1 MDMKRCNECGKKLRV
16 LEGYRH
22 PVLSNDALL
31 CSSCFDI
38 VSESVE
44 QYGKFVLPYVDFFK
58 NSSSNQK
65 YQLNLENI
73 LIGWASLK
81 EVFTKF

>member
-1 MDMKRCNECGKKLRV
+1 MKRCNECGKKLRV

-22 PVLSNDALL
+22 PVLGKDDLL
-31 CSSCFDI
+31 CSSCFNT

-58 NSSSNQK
+58 NGSSNPK
-65 YQLNLENI
+65 YQLDLETT
-73 LIGWASLK
+73 LTGWASLK